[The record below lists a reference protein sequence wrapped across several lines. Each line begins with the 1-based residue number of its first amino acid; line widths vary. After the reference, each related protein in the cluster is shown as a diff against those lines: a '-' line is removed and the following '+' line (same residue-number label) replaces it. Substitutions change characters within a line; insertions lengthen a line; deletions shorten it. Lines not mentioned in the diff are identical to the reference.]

1 MLKGLLPLASRRR
14 ADVENRARQREVVV
28 VAGGC
33 ALLAVDDRLAVH
45 LGLRR

>member
-14 ADVENRARQREVVV
+14 ADVENRARQRELVV
-28 VAGGC
+28 VAGGRGV
-33 ALLAVDDRLAVH
+33 LAVDDRIAVH